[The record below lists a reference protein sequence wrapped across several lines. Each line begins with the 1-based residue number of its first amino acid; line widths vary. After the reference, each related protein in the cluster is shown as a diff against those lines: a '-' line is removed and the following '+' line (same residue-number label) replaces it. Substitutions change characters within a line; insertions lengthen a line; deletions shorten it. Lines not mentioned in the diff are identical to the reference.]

1 LSYPDAEGR
10 AVSMDN
16 VQAWMAN
23 ARKDGRVVVAL
34 RIKDSGA
41 QQELDLLPSD
51 GERYQKGSVVILLY
65 EQVR

>member
-1 LSYPDAEGR
+1 
-10 AVSMDN
+10 MDN